1 MIRPL
6 AFCLLVVGLLYSLS
20 AAASERDLGYLGE
33 LPTDPAWK
41 VIDTR
46 PLEQCERRS
55 LPGARCLS
63 ADQLLGNH
71 GRLPSL
77 RDITWLLGT
86 LGLSG
91 NEPVVVAGGDAIAR
105 DFIAGVLYLA
115 GQRQVAILRVPLA
128 RLVAEATPATGQ
140 RRSMSREVQFVAR
153 PRGQRILLRSELWQ
167 QLRQPEVSPR
177 LLDARSD
184 AEYWGDRIRGFRGGH
199 IPGAEHW
206 PMRDAT
212 ALQETAANRATVVYG
227 HAALDSLVAF
237 VRLQAGMQRPVQV
250 LIEGWRGWAADSTLP
265 VDAESYNDKTALAES

>member
-1 MIRPL
+1 MTRFL
-6 AFCLLVVGLLYSLS
+6 TSGLLVVGLLCSLF
-20 AAASERDLGYLGE
+20 AAAAERDLGYIGR
-33 LPTDPAWK
+33 LPSDPAWK

-46 PLEQCERRS
+46 PSEQCEQRS

-91 NEPVVVAGGDAIAR
+91 NEPVVVAGGDAFER

-115 GQRQVAILRVPLA
+115 GQRQVAILRDPVA
-128 RLVAEATPATGQ
+128 RLVVDAEPAAGQ

-153 PRGQRILLRSELWQ
+153 PRSQQILLRNELWQ
-167 QLRQPEVSPR
+167 RLQQQATSPR

-184 AEYWGDRIRGFRGGH
+184 AEYWGERIRGVRGGH

-206 PMRDAT
+206 PMRDAGS
-212 ALQETAANRATVVYG
+212 LRDSAAERINVVYG
-227 HAALDSLVAF
+227 HAPLDSLAAF
-237 VRLQAGMQRPVQV
+237 VRLQASMERPAQV

-265 VDAESYNDKTALAES
+265 VDAESYNDKTAPAEG